1 MTSVP
6 PTPPDEPFDRLRATD
21 PAAGVEPDTEALG
34 AAVAAR
40 TGHLAEGHGAPDS
53 VPGGPATGA
62 ADELAARRRRL
73 PWGAR
78 WTQVAAGVAALAV
91 VGAGG
96 FALGAGQGGA
106 DQSATGSSLP
116 APVQLGGASAQVT
129 SGAASS
135 ADGLAL
141 AESRKIA
148 GFGGRAVYTGVGLS
162 TEGGVARAWGFD
174 AASTYSAETAGRIA
188 QALGVEGDLVQEW
201 GSWRVGPND
210 GSGPTVQV
218 QPDGLTSV
226 SYYDPTIQAG
236 QCMDMA
242 TSPSGAT
249 ADTGQ
254 PDTMEQI
261 APAPGGG
268 ACESGEPAPGAE
280 QAIERTR
287 ELLRALGVDD
297 AGYEVTIGE
306 SWTTELAS
314 VTAERVLDGQRTGIA
329 WNVTLAAGGEVQSLH
344 GALAPMVDLGEL
356 EVISPADAVAR
367 LADPRFGGSWGG
379 GVMPLLRADQGMA
392 VPEMGIMPVEPE
404 WTVPPTPRAG
414 DPLPWAVTEVT
425 LTSARLGIGMTTL
438 DDGSTVLLPSYELSD
453 DSGSTWSVVAV
464 ADAHLDFTP
473 AG

>member
-40 TGHLAEGHGAPDS
+40 TGHLAEGHGAPGP
-53 VPGGPATGA
+53 VAGGPATDA

-73 PWGAR
+73 PWGVR

-116 APVQLGGASAQVT
+116 APVQLGGATPEVA

-135 ADGLAL
+135 ADGLAM

-148 GFGGRAVYTGVGLS
+148 GFGGRAVYTGAGLS

-174 AASTYSAETAGRIA
+174 AASTYSAETARRVA
-188 QALGVEGDLVQEW
+188 EALGVSGDPVLEW
-201 GSWRVGPND
+201 GSWNVGPHD

-236 QCMDMA
+236 QCMDVA
-242 TSPSGAT
+242 TSPSGPT
-249 ADTGQ
+249 ADTG
-254 PDTMEQI
+254 PADAMEI
-261 APAPGGG
+261 VPAPGSG
-268 ACESGEPAPGAE
+268 ACETSDPAPGAD
-280 QAIERTR
+280 QAVERTR
-287 ELLRALGVDD
+287 ELLRGLGLDD
-297 AGYEVTIGE
+297 ADYEITLAE
-306 SWTTELAS
+306 SWTPELAS

-344 GALAPMVDLGEL
+344 GALAPVVDLGEL
-356 EVISPADAVAR
+356 EVVSPADAVAR
-367 LADPRFGGSWGG
+367 LADPRFGSWGG
-379 GVMPLLRADQGMA
+379 GVMPLLRAAQPMA

-425 LTSARLGIGMTTL
+425 LTSARLGLGMTTL

-453 DSGSTWSVVAV
+453 DTGSTWSVVAV
-464 ADAHLDFTP
+464 ADAHLDFAP

>member
-1 MTSVP
+1 VTSVP

-21 PAAGVEPDTEALG
+21 PAAGVEPDTEALRS
-34 AAVAAR
+34 AVAAR
-40 TGHLAEGHGAPDS
+40 TGHLAEGHDATAA
-53 VPGGPATGA
+53 VPGSPVADA

-116 APVQLGGASAQVT
+116 APVQLGGAAPEAA

-141 AESRKIA
+141 AESRKIM
-148 GFGGRAVYTGVGLS
+148 GFGGRAVYSGAGLS
-162 TEGGVARAWGFD
+162 TEGGAARAWGFD
-174 AASTYSAETAGRIA
+174 AASTYSAETARRVA
-188 QALGVEGDLVQEW
+188 EALGVNGDPVLEW
-201 GSWRVGPND
+201 GSWTVGPND

-242 TSPSGAT
+242 TSPSGPT
-249 ADTGQ
+249 ADTG
-254 PDTMEQI
+254 PATMEQI
-261 APAPGGG
+261 APGGG
-268 ACESGEPAPGAE
+268 ACESGDPAPGAD
-280 QAIERTR
+280 QAVERTR
-287 ELLRALGVDD
+287 ELLRGLGVDD
-297 AGYEVTIGE
+297 AGYEIAVGE
-306 SWTTELAS
+306 SWTPELAS
-314 VTAERVLDGQRTGIA
+314 VMAERVLDGQRTGIA

-344 GALAPMVDLGEL
+344 GALAPVVDLGEL
-356 EVISPADAVAR
+356 EVVSPADAVAR

-379 GVMPLLRADQGMA
+379 GVMPLLRADQPMA
-392 VPEMGIMPVEPE
+392 EPEMGIMPVEPE

-414 DPLPWAVTEVT
+414 APLPWAVTEVT
-425 LTSARLGIGMTTL
+425 LTSARLGLGMTTL

-453 DSGSTWSVVAV
+453 DTGSTWSVVAV
-464 ADAHLDFTP
+464 ADAHLDFAP